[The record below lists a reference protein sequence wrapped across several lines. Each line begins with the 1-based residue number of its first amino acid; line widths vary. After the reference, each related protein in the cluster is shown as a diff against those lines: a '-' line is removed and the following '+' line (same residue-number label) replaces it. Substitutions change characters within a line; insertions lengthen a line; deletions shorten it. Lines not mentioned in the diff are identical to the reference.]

1 MIDPAG
7 SQPPQGPYA
16 RTAERGR
23 RPRWGTGALA
33 AGMLAAGLAGGG
45 TAAEGYVLLA
55 QSPASSP
62 APGTA
67 GQVSPVVVN
76 DSTSTDAVAAAA
88 AKASPSV
95 VTLSVSSGTAQAT
108 GSGVVLDSAGH
119 ILTNT
124 HVVTIDGQ
132 TATPTIQARTGDGRV
147 YPATV
152 VGTDPLSDLAVVQVQ
167 GAHLPPVTMGDSA
180 KLNVGDPVVAIGAPL
195 GLDSTVTHGIVSN
208 LGRTI
213 SVASAAAPQGGDQQQ
228 GQGGQG
234 FQFAPMPGQSQ
245 QPQARGTVSLHVI
258 QTDAPINPGN
268 SGGALVDA
276 RGELV
281 GINAAIAT
289 AGSSTG
295 SSTQSGSIGVGF
307 SIPVDYARRIAQDL
321 ISTGHA
327 AHALLGVSVQP
338 AAPGGDPSSS
348 FTVGAQVTRV
358 AAGSAAEKAG
368 IRAGDVITHIGA
380 YPVGDPAE
388 LSAAVSEQAPGT
400 STQVAFTRNGQSRTA
415 WVSLG
420 TAAS

>member
-1 MIDPAG
+1 
-7 SQPPQGPYA
+7 
-16 RTAERGR
+16 
-23 RPRWGTGALA
+23 
-33 AGMLAAGLAGGG
+33 MLVAGLVGGG
-45 TAAEGYVLLA
+45 AAAEGAVLIA
-55 QSPASSP
+55 QPKASSP
-62 APGTA
+62 ASGSA
-67 GQVSPVVVN
+67 AQVSPVVVN
-76 DSTSTDAVAAAA
+76 DPGSAGAVAEAA

-95 VTLSVSSGTAQAT
+95 VTVSVASGSAQGT

-132 TATPTIQARTGDGRV
+132 TATPAIQVRTSEGKV

-152 VGTDPLSDLAVVQVQ
+152 VGTDPLSDLAVIQVQ
-167 GAHLPPVTMGDSA
+167 GAALAPITMGDSSR
-180 KLNVGDPVVAIGAPL
+180 LNVGDRVVAIGAPL

-208 LGRTI
+208 LDRTI

-245 QPQARGTVSLHVI
+245 QPQAQGTVSLHVI

-276 RGELV
+276 KGALV

-289 AGSSTG
+289 AGSSAAQG
-295 SSTQSGSIGVGF
+295 GAQSGSIGVGF

-321 ISTGHA
+321 ISSGHA
-327 AHALLGVSVQP
+327 AHGMLGVSVQP
-338 AAPGGDPSSS
+338 AAPAGDPNSS

-358 AAGSAAEKAG
+358 ASGSAAEKAG
-368 IRAGDVITHIGA
+368 IRAGDVITRVGA
-380 YPVGDPAE
+380 RTVGDPAQ
-388 LSAAVSEQAPGT
+388 LSAAVSEPAPGT
-400 STQVAFTRNGQSRTA
+400 STQITFTRNGQSHTVA
-415 WVSLG
+415 AVLG
-420 TAAS
+420 TASS

>member
-1 MIDPAG
+1 
-7 SQPPQGPYA
+7 
-16 RTAERGR
+16 
-23 RPRWGTGALA
+23 
-33 AGMLAAGLAGGG
+33 
-45 TAAEGYVLLA
+45 
-55 QSPASSP
+55 
-62 APGTA
+62 
-67 GQVSPVVVN
+67 VVVN
-76 DSTSTDAVAAAA
+76 DPGSAGAVAEAA

-95 VTLSVSSGTAQAT
+95 VTVSVASGSAQGT

-132 TATPTIQARTGDGRV
+132 TATPAIQVRTSEGKV

-152 VGTDPLSDLAVVQVQ
+152 VGTDPLSDLAVIQVQ
-167 GAHLPPVTMGDSA
+167 GAALAPITMGDSSR
-180 KLNVGDPVVAIGAPL
+180 LNVGDRVVAIGAPL

-245 QPQARGTVSLHVI
+245 QPQAQGTVSLHVI

-276 RGELV
+276 KGALV

-289 AGSSTG
+289 AGSGTAQG
-295 SSTQSGSIGVGF
+295 GAQSGSIGVGF
-307 SIPVDYARRIAQDL
+307 SIPVDYARRIAQAL
-321 ISTGHA
+321 ISSGHA
-327 AHALLGVSVQP
+327 AHGMLGVSVQP
-338 AAPGGDPSSS
+338 AAPAGNPNSS

-358 AAGSAAEKAG
+358 ASGSAAEKAG
-368 IRAGDVITHIGA
+368 IRAGDVITRVGA
-380 YPVGDPAE
+380 HTVGDPAQ

-400 STQVAFTRNGQSRTA
+400 STQVTFTRNGQSHTVA
-415 WVSLG
+415 AVLG
-420 TAAS
+420 TTSS